1 MLGHFLKPEYEE
13 LISKKDWESL
23 RVAFEDLDPPD
34 IAEVLDD
41 LPPED
46 SGVIFRILPRD
57 KAGVAFE
64 YLPLD
69 QQAELVGTLSSEQ
82 LVNILNEMAPDDRT
96 RLFSELPAEVTK
108 RALTTL
114 KPEEMKVARQLLG
127 YPEDTAGR
135 FMTPEYLAV
144 RPDLTAHEAIDFV
157 RVNGRGME
165 TVSVVYV
172 VDERGVLQA
181 DVRLGEL
188 VMADPNAK
196 VGDVPQH
203 ALLALTATMPK
214 AEVVATFEKYDRVAL
229 PVTDSNGV
237 MLGIITIDDVM
248 DVAEQEAT
256 EDIQKMAAVEV
267 LDAPYLEIGFLEMV
281 RKRGVWLAIL
291 FVSEML
297 TSTAMSYFEGEIS
310 KAVVLVL
317 FIPLI
322 MSSGGNSGSQATSL
336 IIRALAIRE
345 LTLADW
351 WRVLLRELRSGLA
364 LGVLLGTIG
373 FFRISLWPYHTRLYG
388 QHYLLVAG
396 TVFFS
401 LIGVVLFGS
410 VAGSMLPF
418 ILRRVGLDP
427 ASASAPFV
435 ATLVDVTGLIIYF
448 MVASAV
454 LLRAL
459 APQSG
464 FTVEVTQGVTDSQYE
479 DASRIGE
486 GAAWHKA
493 FARCGPEAM
502 RLSDPEVDRGESTA
516 TVKMEFRCAD
526 PEWDL
531 AQRLKKAEEVIVGTA
546 LAIEPLPP
554 DQKPPRPGAWWRAS
568 LENVKVLK
576 GGATWQSEALR
587 VPTGAGSAPLL
598 SPGQRALLLLRRDG
612 ADWVLDSA
620 ADVRDPGAASEVE
633 ELLKPAAH

>member
-13 LISKKDWESL
+13 LIAKKDWESL

-34 IAEVLDD
+34 IAEILDD

-69 QQAELVGTLSSEQ
+69 QQAELIGTLSSEQ

-114 KPEEMKVARQLLG
+114 KPDELKVARQLLG
-127 YPEDTAGR
+127 YPDDTAGR
-135 FMTPEYLAV
+135 YMTPEYLALTPQMTAAQGIEHV
-144 RPDLTAHEAIDFV
+144 RS
-157 RVNGRGME
+157 NGRGLE
-165 TVSVVYV
+165 TLNVVYL
-172 VDERGVLQA
+172 VDEHGVLQA

-188 VMADPNAK
+188 VLAAPDQK
-196 VGDVPQH
+196 VSDIPKRQLV
-203 ALLALTATMPK
+203 ALTATMPK
-214 AEVVATFEKYDRVAL
+214 SEVVGAFEKYDRVAL

-237 MLGIITIDDVM
+237 MLGIITIDDVL
-248 DVAEQEAT
+248 DVAEEEAT
-256 EDIQKMAAVEV
+256 QAIQKMAAVEV
-267 LDAPYLEIGFLEMV
+267 LEAPYLEIGFLEMV

-336 IIRALAIRE
+336 IIRSLAIRE

-364 LGVLLGTIG
+364 LGLLLGTIG

-388 QHYLLVAG
+388 QHYLLVAA

-401 LIGVVLFGS
+401 LIGVVLFGDRKS
-410 VAGSMLPF
+410 V
-418 ILRRVGLDP
+418 V
-427 ASASAPFV
+427 
-435 ATLVDVTGLIIYF
+435 
-448 MVASAV
+448 
-454 LLRAL
+454 
-459 APQSG
+459 
-464 FTVEVTQGVTDSQYE
+464 
-479 DASRIGE
+479 
-486 GAAWHKA
+486 
-493 FARCGPEAM
+493 
-502 RLSDPEVDRGESTA
+502 
-516 TVKMEFRCAD
+516 
-526 PEWDL
+526 
-531 AQRLKKAEEVIVGTA
+531 
-546 LAIEPLPP
+546 
-554 DQKPPRPGAWWRAS
+554 
-568 LENVKVLK
+568 
-576 GGATWQSEALR
+576 
-587 VPTGAGSAPLL
+587 
-598 SPGQRALLLLRRDG
+598 
-612 ADWVLDSA
+612 
-620 ADVRDPGAASEVE
+620 
-633 ELLKPAAH
+633 